1 MTRIM
6 ALLLCWIF
14 AGSYAAAEE
23 QQTELVDNFMI
34 GYTED
39 GEWDENL
46 QSMAELFGI
55 QDIPIT
61 SVSAPIITIQ
71 EDDYVIR
78 LPRLPVMNGT
88 RQSARIF
95 KSRARAVL
103 PDLGK
108 HVKNTARILL
118 LTNIINALCIIMI

>member
-14 AGSYAAAEE
+14 AGSCAAAEE

-55 QDIPIT
+55 
-61 SVSAPIITIQ
+61 
-71 EDDYVIR
+71 
-78 LPRLPVMNGT
+78 
-88 RQSARIF
+88 
-95 KSRARAVL
+95 
-103 PDLGK
+103 
-108 HVKNTARILL
+108 
-118 LTNIINALCIIMI
+118 

>member
-71 EDDYVIR
+71 EDDYVIQITEIACDER
-78 LPRLPVMNGT
+78 HAAVSANFQVT
-88 RQSARIF
+88 RA
-95 KSRARAVL
+95 AVL